1 MGHSKRLPR
10 AKPIF
15 PREAWPISGTIPY
28 KMSSPQRIDDLFA
41 RLKKE
46 KRKALVAYLVA
57 GDPDLATT
65 ARLVPALV
73 DAGADII
80 ELGIPFSDPLADGI
94 VNQLGCQRAI
104 ESGTTLPKV
113 LQLIAQLRK
122 EKCQVPLVLFT
133 YYNPVFAYGREKFE
147 SDAVQAGADGLLL
160 LDLPPEEAAHDLPPG
175 GDLRRIV
182 LVAPTTPEARV
193 RSLVSTA
200 SGFVYYVSREG
211 VTGMQQNLPTTLG
224 EKVSFLKKSTSLPV
238 CVGFGISTPEQAAQ
252 VAALADGVVVGSAIV
267 DRIAKLGRSP
277 QLLSEISAFLK
288 PIAQAV
294 HAA

>member
-15 PREAWPISGTIPY
+15 PREAWPIYGTILF
-28 KMSSPQRIDDLFA
+28 KMSSPKGSTTSLPVS
-41 RLKKE
+41 KE

-73 DAGADII
+73 DAGADLI

-147 SDAVQAGADGLLL
+147 SDASQAGADGLLL
-160 LDLPPEEAAHDLPPG
+160 LDLPPEEAAHDLPPAG
-175 GDLRRIV
+175 SLRRIV

-224 EKVSFLKKSTSLPV
+224 EKVSFLKNPPPFPSVLV
-238 CVGFGISTPEQAAQ
+238 LGFQP
-252 VAALADGVVVGSAIV
+252 
-267 DRIAKLGRSP
+267 
-277 QLLSEISAFLK
+277 
-288 PIAQAV
+288 
-294 HAA
+294 

>member
-1 MGHSKRLPR
+1 MGHFKRLPR

-15 PREAWPISGTIPY
+15 PREAWPIYGTILF

-73 DAGADII
+73 DAGADLI

-160 LDLPPEEAAHDLPPG
+160 LDLPPEEAAHDLPPAG
-175 GDLRRIV
+175 SLRRIV

-193 RSLVSTA
+193 RSLVSTT

>member
-1 MGHSKRLPR
+1 MAHSKRSPR

-15 PREAWPISGTIPY
+15 PREAWPISGTILS

-94 VNQLGCQRAI
+94 VNQLGCQRSI
-104 ESGTTLPKV
+104 EAGTTLTKV

-122 EKCQVPLVLFT
+122 E
-133 YYNPVFAYGREKFE
+133 
-147 SDAVQAGADGLLL
+147 
-160 LDLPPEEAAHDLPPG
+160 
-175 GDLRRIV
+175 
-182 LVAPTTPEARV
+182 
-193 RSLVSTA
+193 
-200 SGFVYYVSREG
+200 
-211 VTGMQQNLPTTLG
+211 
-224 EKVSFLKKSTSLPV
+224 
-238 CVGFGISTPEQAAQ
+238 
-252 VAALADGVVVGSAIV
+252 
-267 DRIAKLGRSP
+267 
-277 QLLSEISAFLK
+277 
-288 PIAQAV
+288 
-294 HAA
+294 

>member
-1 MGHSKRLPR
+1 
-10 AKPIF
+10 
-15 PREAWPISGTIPY
+15 
-28 KMSSPQRIDDLFA
+28 MSPPQRIDDLFA

-160 LDLPPEEAAHDLPPG
+160 LDLPPEEAARDLPPG

-193 RSLVSTA
+193 RSLVSAA

-224 EKVSFLKKSTSLPV
+224 EKVSFLKKSTPLPV
-238 CVGFGISTPEQAAQ
+238 CVGFGISTPEQAGQ
-252 VAALADGVVVGSAIV
+252 VASLADGVVVGSAIV

-277 QLLSEISAFLK
+277 QLIPEITAFLR

-294 HAA
+294 HSA

>member
-1 MGHSKRLPR
+1 
-10 AKPIF
+10 
-15 PREAWPISGTIPY
+15 
-28 KMSSPQRIDDLFA
+28 MSTPHRIDDLFA

-65 ARLVPALV
+65 AQLVPALV
-73 DAGADII
+73 EAGADII

-113 LQLIAQLRK
+113 LQLIAQLRQ

-133 YYNPVFAYGREKFE
+133 YYNPVFAFGREKFE
-147 SDAVQAGADGLLL
+147 AAATHAGADGLLI

-175 GDLRRIV
+175 SPLRRIV

-193 RSLVSTA
+193 RSVVSTA
-200 SGFVYYVSREG
+200 SGFIYYVSREG
-211 VTGMQQNLPTTLG
+211 VTGMQQNLPTTLH
-224 EKVSFLKKSTSLPV
+224 EKVSFLKKSTPLPI

-267 DRIAKLGRSP
+267 DRIAKHGRSP
-277 QLLSEISAFLK
+277 QLIPEITAFLK

>member
-1 MGHSKRLPR
+1 
-10 AKPIF
+10 
-15 PREAWPISGTIPY
+15 
-28 KMSSPQRIDDLFA
+28 MSSPQRIDDLFA

-65 ARLVPALV
+65 SRLVPALV

-147 SDAVQAGADGLLL
+147 SDTVQVGADGLLL
-160 LDLPPEEAAHDLPPG
+160 LDLPPEEAARDLPPG

-182 LVAPTTPEARV
+182 LVAPTTPEDRV
-193 RSLVSTA
+193 RSLVSAA

-224 EKVSFLKKSTSLPV
+224 EKVSFLKKSTPLPV
-238 CVGFGISTPEQAAQ
+238 CVGFGISTPEQAGQ
-252 VAALADGVVVGSAIV
+252 VASLADGVVVGSAIV

-277 QLLSEISAFLK
+277 QLIPEITAFLR

-294 HAA
+294 HSA